1 MKVTSDWWLKY
12 SPSESIWGDVRPA
25 LSLGASVQLLC
36 ISYRLSFLRCPL
48 PCYIF
53 KEQRKCRYAP
63 VEILLSVRSYRSP
76 RLIGLLRVHSEIAK
90 PLGMSTNICEGNGNE
105 RGLKTMEE
113 NGSPIS

>member
-12 SPSESIWGDVRPA
+12 SPSESILGDARPA

-53 KEQRKCRYAP
+53 KEKRKCRHAP

-76 RLIGLLRVHSEIAK
+76 RLIGLLRVHSEMAK
-90 PLGMSTNICEGNGNE
+90 PVGMSTNICGGT
-105 RGLKTMEE
+105 GTSV
-113 NGSPIS
+113 G